1 VRAPSQ
7 FVTRTLRTTFRSF
20 WTLQRNSDNDNEN
33 LLNMGSE
40 TKNISVSKLQRQFD
54 ETYNMTESSISLVL
68 MF

>member
-1 VRAPSQ
+1 
-7 FVTRTLRTTFRSF
+7 
-20 WTLQRNSDNDNEN
+20 
-33 LLNMGSE
+33 MGSE